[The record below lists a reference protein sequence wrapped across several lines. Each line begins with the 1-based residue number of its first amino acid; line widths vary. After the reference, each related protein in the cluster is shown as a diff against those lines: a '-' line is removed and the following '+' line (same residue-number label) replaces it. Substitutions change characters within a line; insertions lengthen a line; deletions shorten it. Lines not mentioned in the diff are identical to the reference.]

1 MKKQLFITT
10 LMLLMISATYSQTTS
25 KMETK
30 KFNIGLSTGF
40 AFPVAFFKSKDY
52 NHFQDPGFA
61 KTGFNINLEGSYHII
76 KNFGIA
82 SKFMFSNFGVD
93 EEAAK
98 RYLPI
103 SVTPSSTDHWQYFG
117 ILAGPMG
124 TIDLGDNF
132 SMDVKGLVGYARA
145 NAPVLKFNLEEIS
158 GITLATSDKWS
169 DAFAWQLG
177 TDFKY
182 KFANNFNIFTNIDYS
197 YMKPRWSFD
206 LTAGGSKTS
215 AIVHQ
220 RMSVI
225 DVNLG
230 VGVDF

>member
-40 AFPVAFFKSKDY
+40 AFPVAFFNSTDY
-52 NHFQDPGFA
+52 NKFQDPGFA
-61 KTGFNINLEGSYHII
+61 KTGFNVNLQGSYHITN
-76 KNFGIA
+76 NFGIA
-82 SKFMFSNFGVD
+82 SKAQFSNFGVN

-124 TIDLGDNF
+124 TIELADNF
-132 SMDVKGLVGYARA
+132 YMDVKGLVGYSRA
-145 NAPVLKFNLEEIS
+145 NAPVMKFSLEEIS
-158 GITLATSDKWS
+158 GVNLVTADKWS
-169 DAFAWQLG
+169 DAFAWQVG
-177 TDFKY
+177 TDFRY
-182 KFANNFNIFTNIDYS
+182 RFANNFNVFTNIDYS
-197 YMKPRWSFD
+197 YMKPKWNFD
-206 LTAGGSKTS
+206 ISTGGTKTNTV
-215 AIVHQ
+215 IHQ
-220 RMSVI
+220 RMSVV

-230 VGVDF
+230 VGVEF

>member
-40 AFPVAFFKSKDY
+40 AFPVSFFKSKDY

-98 RYLPI
+98 RYLPL
-103 SVTPSSTDHWQYFG
+103 STTPSSTDHWQYFG

-145 NAPVLKFNLEEIS
+145 NAPVLKFSLEEIS
-158 GITLATSDKWS
+158 GVTLATSDKWS

-197 YMKPRWSFD
+197 YMKPRWSYD
-206 LTAGGSKTS
+206 LSAGGSKTS

-230 VGVDF
+230 VGVEF

>member
-10 LMLLMISATYSQTTS
+10 LMLLMISATYSQSTS

-40 AFPVAFFKSKDY
+40 AFPVSFFKSTDY

-61 KTGFNINLEGSYHII
+61 KTGFNINLEGSYHLT
-76 KNFGIA
+76 KSVGIA
-82 SKFMFSNFGVD
+82 SKVMFSNFGVD
-93 EEAAK
+93 EGAAK

-103 SVTPSSTDHWQYFG
+103 SVTPSSTDHWQYWG

-132 SMDVKGLVGYARA
+132 SMDIKGLVGFSRA
-145 NAPVLKFNLEEIS
+145 NAPVLKFSLEDIS
-158 GITLATSDKWS
+158 GINLATADKWS
-169 DAFAWQLG
+169 DAFAWQVG
-177 TDFKY
+177 TDFRY
-182 KFANNFNIFTNIDYS
+182 RFANNFNVFTNIDYS
-197 YMKPRWSFD
+197 YMKPRWNFD
-206 LTAGGSKTS
+206 ISTGGSKTS
-215 AIVHQ
+215 TIIHQ
-220 RMSVI
+220 RMSVV

-230 VGVDF
+230 VGVEF